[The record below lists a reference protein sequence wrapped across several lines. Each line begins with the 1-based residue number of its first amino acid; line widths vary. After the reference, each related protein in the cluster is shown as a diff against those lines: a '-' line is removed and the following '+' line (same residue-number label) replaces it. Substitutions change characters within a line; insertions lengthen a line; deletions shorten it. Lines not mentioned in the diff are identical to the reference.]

1 MLLHAPEPTAA
12 LCSTSGSPCGLQPTA
27 SHTGGMVSPF
37 FGSCG
42 KGSHDPRFHFF
53 CKWDP
58 RSSTLQVQAVK
69 AGITAINGVLTSC
82 QCSWARSLCSFT
94 FPPASSVPPPY
105 GQEGING

>member
-1 MLLHAPEPTAA
+1 M
-12 LCSTSGSPCGLQPTA
+12 
-27 SHTGGMVSPF
+27 SPF

-42 KGSHDPRFHFF
+42 KGSHDPRFHFL

-69 AGITAINGVLTSC
+69 AGITAINGVLMSV
-82 QCSWARSLCSFT
+82 LMGKILVFLH

-105 GQEGING
+105 GQEGIKG

>member
-69 AGITAINGVLTSC
+69 AGITAINGVLMSV
-82 QCSWARSLCSFT
+82 LMGKILVFLH
-94 FPPASSVPPPY
+94 FPPASSVPPPW
-105 GQEGING
+105 GQEGIKG